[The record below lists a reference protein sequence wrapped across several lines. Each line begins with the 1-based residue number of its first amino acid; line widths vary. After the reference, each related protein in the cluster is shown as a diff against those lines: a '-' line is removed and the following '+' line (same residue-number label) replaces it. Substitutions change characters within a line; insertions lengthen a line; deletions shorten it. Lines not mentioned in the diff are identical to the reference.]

1 MKLLSIDGFAFKDLN
16 RNDSL
21 DVYEDWRRSPQKR
34 AADLAAQLSIEEIA
48 GLMLYSSQPHHTPPG
63 PGTLPFP
70 FGEIHRAHPHTTGR
84 ASLLCLSLNQISGGQ
99 SFHRRCPGES
109 LTLVFAVS

>member
-16 RNDSL
+16 RNDSQ
-21 DVYEDWRRSPQKR
+21 DVYEDWRRSPQKQ

-48 GLMLYSSQPHHTPPG
+48 GLMPYSSQPHHTPRG

-70 FGEIHRAHPHTTGR
+70 FGERHRAHPHTTGR
-84 ASLLCLSLNQISGGQ
+84 AGLLCLSLNRISGGQ
-99 SFHRRCPGES
+99 SFHRLCPGES
-109 LTLVFAVS
+109 LALVLAVS